1 MVAMAEE
8 EPESDGCLVLPEGTI
23 EELIE
28 ISKRRAE
35 LLGSMKDAL
44 LGGDFDKVKRIAEI
58 LCGLTDEHE

>member
-8 EPESDGCLVLPEGTI
+8 ETEFDGGRVLPPGTV

-44 LGGDFDKVKRIAEI
+44 LMGDFDKLKRIAEV
-58 LCGLTDEHE
+58 LCGLTDEQ